1 MVKKVKKVKRVK
13 GRPDT
18 IGKDEKPMVIS
29 APHPTRYSV
38 LNDELNHLAIEEVYP
53 KLLKKLQIDL
63 KRSEAKLR
71 ELIPE
76 TPEDMRLAGFIYAV
90 AAEDYERVKDE
101 YEALMGVWITKARE
115 VIATLKK
122 EKRWEG
128 GVYTTDIER
137 WVAGHIPE
145 HGAAR
150 KVVRKSKLL
159 RDAARR
165 LFEAYEGRLSSL
177 QSYGKLIQKRKG
189 LSVEQRHGSQ
199 DK

>member
-1 MVKKVKKVKRVK
+1 MAKKVKRVK
-13 GRPDT
+13 KRPDT
-18 IGKDEKPMVIS
+18 IGNDEKPKVIS

-38 LNDELNHLAIEEVYP
+38 LNDELNHLAIKEVYP
-53 KLLKKLQIDL
+53 KLLANLQIDL
-63 KRSEAKLR
+63 KRSGESVLR
-71 ELIPE
+71 GLIAE

-90 AAEDYERVKDE
+90 ASEDYERVKDE
-101 YEALMGVWITKARE
+101 YEALMGVWITKARK
-115 VIATLKK
+115 VIAKLKK
-122 EKRWEG
+122 DKEWEG

-145 HGAAR
+145 HEAAR

-177 QSYGKLIQKRKG
+177 QSYGKLVQKRKG
-189 LSVEQRHGSQ
+189 LSVEQRHGSR